1 MPFIR
6 GAQEGDGFVE
16 FVCDQLGTIDGI
28 TQRSMFGAYG
38 LYCGGTFFGIA
49 HKGALYLK
57 TSPASRA
64 QYEAWGMEPF
74 QPNATQTL
82 RSYYRVPEEF
92 LEDAAKLQELAEE
105 AIDAAID
112 GQGPG

>member
-1 MPFIR
+1 MRFIR
-6 GAQEGDGFVE
+6 GTQEDDDFVE
-16 FVCDQLGTIDGI
+16 FVCDQLAAVDGI

-49 HKGALYLK
+49 HKGALYFK
-57 TSPASRA
+57 TSPASRQ
-64 QYEAWGMEPF
+64 QYEAWDMEPF

-82 RSYYRVPEEF
+82 KSYYRVPEEF
-92 LEDAAKLQELAEE
+92 LDDAAKLQELAEE

-112 GQGPG
+112 SQNKG